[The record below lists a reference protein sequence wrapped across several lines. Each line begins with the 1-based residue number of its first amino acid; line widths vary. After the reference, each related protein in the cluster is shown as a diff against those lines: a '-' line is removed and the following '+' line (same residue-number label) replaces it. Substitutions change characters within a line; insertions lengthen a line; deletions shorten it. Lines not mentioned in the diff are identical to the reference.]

1 MIPSSLWGLRRPTKH
16 GAGTATRC
24 PGGPVREYHEEEK
37 VIEQDI
43 ARVLISS
50 EQLQAKAAEMGQAIS
65 EDYQGKDLLL
75 VCVLRGAFMFLADLT
90 RCITIPHEVDFMATA
105 SYGRSTESSG
115 IVRILKDLNTSIE
128 GHHVL
133 LVEDIVD
140 SGRTLQYLLR
150 LLRDRNPASV
160 GVCCLLDKKERREV
174 EVPLNYVGFTVP
186 NEFVVGYGLD
196 YGGLYRNLPFVGVLK
211 PELYEG

>member
-1 MIPSSLWGLRRPTKH
+1 
-16 GAGTATRC
+16 
-24 PGGPVREYHEEEK
+24 

-43 ARVLISS
+43 ARILISR
-50 EQLQAKAAEMGQAIS
+50 EQLETKAAAMGQAIS

-90 RCITIPHEVDFMATA
+90 RCIIIPHEVDFMATA

-133 LVEDIVD
+133 VVEDIVD
-140 SGRTLQYLLR
+140 SGLTLQYLLR
-150 LLRDRNPASV
+150 LLRDRNPASLR
-160 GVCCLLDKKERREV
+160 VCCLLDKKERREV
-174 EVPLNYVGFTVP
+174 EVPLDYVGFTVP

-196 YGGLYRNLPFVGVLK
+196 YRGLYRNLPFVGVLK
-211 PELYEG
+211 PELYEE

>member
-1 MIPSSLWGLRRPTKH
+1 M
-16 GAGTATRC
+16 
-24 PGGPVREYHEEEK
+24 
-37 VIEQDI
+37 IEQDI

-75 VCVLRGAFMFLADLT
+75 VCVLRGAFMFLADLM

-128 GHHVL
+128 GHDVL
-133 LVEDIVD
+133 VVEDIVD
-140 SGRTLQYLLR
+140 SGLTLQYLLR
-150 LLRDRNPASV
+150 LLRDRNPASLR
-160 GVCCLLDKKERREV
+160 VCCLLDKKERRKV
-174 EVPLNYVGFTVP
+174 EIPLDYVGFTVP

-196 YGGLYRNLPFVGVLK
+196 YDGLYRNLPFVGVLK
-211 PELYEG
+211 PELYEE

>member
-1 MIPSSLWGLRRPTKH
+1 
-16 GAGTATRC
+16 
-24 PGGPVREYHEEEK
+24 

-75 VCVLRGAFMFLADLT
+75 VCVLRGAFMFLADLM

-128 GHHVL
+128 GHDVL
-133 LVEDIVD
+133 VVEDIVD
-140 SGRTLQYLLR
+140 SGLTLQYLLR
-150 LLRDRNPASV
+150 LLRDRNPASLR
-160 GVCCLLDKKERREV
+160 VCCLLDKKERRKV
-174 EVPLNYVGFTVP
+174 EIPLDYVGFTVP

-196 YGGLYRNLPFVGVLK
+196 YDGLYRNLPFVGVLK
-211 PELYEG
+211 PELYEE

>member
-1 MIPSSLWGLRRPTKH
+1 
-16 GAGTATRC
+16 
-24 PGGPVREYHEEEK
+24 

-50 EQLQAKAAEMGQAIS
+50 EQLQTKAAEMGQAIS
-65 EDYQGKDLLL
+65 EEYQGKDLLL

-133 LVEDIVD
+133 VVEDIVD
-140 SGRTLQYLLR
+140 SGLTLQYLLR
-150 LLRDRNPASV
+150 LLKDRNPASLR
-160 GVCCLLDKKERREV
+160 VCCLLDKKERREV
-174 EVPLNYVGFTVP
+174 EIPLDYVGFTVP

-196 YGGLYRNLPFVGVLK
+196 YRGLYRNLPFVGILK
-211 PELYEG
+211 PELYEE

>member
-1 MIPSSLWGLRRPTKH
+1 
-16 GAGTATRC
+16 
-24 PGGPVREYHEEEK
+24 

-50 EQLQAKAAEMGQAIS
+50 EQLQTKAEEMGRAIS
-65 EDYQGKDLLL
+65 EDYQGRDLLL

-90 RCITIPHEVDFMATA
+90 RCISIPHEVDFMATA

-128 GHHVL
+128 GHDVL
-133 LVEDIVD
+133 VVEDIVD
-140 SGRTLQYLLR
+140 SGLTLQYLLR
-150 LLRDRNPASV
+150 LLRDRNPDSLR
-160 GVCCLLDKKERREV
+160 VCCLLDKKERRKV
-174 EVPLNYVGFTVP
+174 EVPLDYVGFTVP

-196 YGGLYRNLPFVGVLK
+196 YGGLYRNLPFVGILK
-211 PELYEG
+211 PELYEE

>member
-1 MIPSSLWGLRRPTKH
+1 
-16 GAGTATRC
+16 
-24 PGGPVREYHEEEK
+24 

-50 EQLQAKAAEMGQAIS
+50 EELQAKSAEMGQAIS

-128 GHHVL
+128 GHDVL

-150 LLRDRNPASV
+150 LLGDRNPASV

-174 EVPLNYVGFTVP
+174 EVPLDYVGFAVP